1 MFGFGKNKNKVN
13 GIDLNDVIELHKVP
27 EDFHPKGEIGQY
39 VFMKKEDYQR
49 IKDLGL
55 DLLEMRDELFK
66 DVPKVEDDP
75 LYSIFDADGKDRR
88 IMTEG
93 YYFKNLLPIIRI
105 LCTMKNYD

>member
-1 MFGFGKNKNKVN
+1 MFGFRKNKNKVN
-13 GIDLNDVIELHKVP
+13 GIDLNNVIELHKVP

-49 IKDLGL
+49 VKDLGL

-88 IMTEG
+88 
-93 YYFKNLLPIIRI
+93 L
-105 LCTMKNYD
+105 